1 MKQLSSLSIG
11 EILSWFGILI
21 ILALAP
27 LSFSYFYPVSLD
39 LCKIVIFKIGVFWLL
54 LGVSLL
60 FGKFRLRL
68 SRSDLVKFWPLAL
81 LFVFLGI
88 SLPFSTDMATSW
100 FGSYSRQ
107 SGLISWIF
115 YGLWAVLLYLF
126 LAGQEKKCRQFRIRR
141 LLAIGSLTG
150 LVVSLYA
157 LCQLIGWDL
166 VSWSEPPYLTG
177 RAVSFF
183 GQPAYLACWLVIIL
197 PLTAYLAVTAK
208 NKRGKIIWCLIFMSE
223 LAGLLATG
231 SRSVFLIFLA
241 VSLFFL
247 ISQSYKVRNLSKCRF
262 WGGIMA
268 IICLAG
274 LFFSFLALKNFSRF
288 QESFN
293 WHSGSLFARE
303 QLYTSGWQA
312 FMKKPWFGYGLEN
325 QTEAYFKAY
334 KIDWAIYSN
343 PNTYSDRA
351 HNFVLDTLLTG
362 GVFGL
367 IAVTIF
373 LFWIGRNLWQARRQE
388 PEEKLSLFLA
398 WSLISYLLVLLFNF
412 SVTVTNIYFWLL
424 VSLSLVLAY
433 PSAICW
439 SRRSEKPGLLTF
451 TFVLAAAVLL
461 IYGTFSETNKIV
473 ADYYYNQSLTAAGQ
487 GDYFKALVLKDY
499 FDENYHDQV
508 ANFYYNSGLSLHL
521 LEDLPAI
528 NDRTVSFAL
537 VSYLKSFSNRLPN
550 DSFEYRFVK
559 SFILGMTGNLSKSVV
574 SFSDLANQSPELPK
588 IRLAWGD
595 VLFYN
600 HDYAGAVAQFS
611 AASRLLPD
619 SNNPRLNIIQKKHL
633 DDYRAAVNDRWQR
646 AKALIK

>member
-1 MKQLSSLSIG
+1 
-11 EILSWFGILI
+11 
-21 ILALAP
+21 
-27 LSFSYFYPVSLD
+27 
-39 LCKIVIFKIGVFWLL
+39 
-54 LGVSLL
+54 
-60 FGKFRLRL
+60 
-68 SRSDLVKFWPLAL
+68 
-81 LFVFLGI
+81 
-88 SLPFSTDMATSW
+88 
-100 FGSYSRQ
+100 
-107 SGLISWIF
+107 
-115 YGLWAVLLYLF
+115 
-126 LAGQEKKCRQFRIRR
+126 
-141 LLAIGSLTG
+141 
-150 LVVSLYA
+150 
-157 LCQLIGWDL
+157 
-166 VSWSEPPYLTG
+166 
-177 RAVSFF
+177 
-183 GQPAYLACWLVIIL
+183 
-197 PLTAYLAVTAK
+197 
-208 NKRGKIIWCLIFMSE
+208 
-223 LAGLLATG
+223 
-231 SRSVFLIFLA
+231 
-241 VSLFFL
+241 
-247 ISQSYKVRNLSKCRF
+247 
-262 WGGIMA
+262 
-268 IICLAG
+268 
-274 LFFSFLALKNFSRF
+274 
-288 QESFN
+288 
-293 WHSGSLFARE
+293 
-303 QLYTSGWQA
+303 
-312 FMKKPWFGYGLEN
+312 
-325 QTEAYFKAY
+325 
-334 KIDWAIYSN
+334 
-343 PNTYSDRA
+343 
-351 HNFVLDTLLTG
+351 LTG

-473 ADYYYNQSLTAAGQ
+473 ADYYYNQSLTASGQ